1 MQLFSIRLCRFGVF
15 RSKRDTKYPAK
26 IAALPELRDIYLAKF
41 TRRVKVIFKAVTHVA
56 FKINIIVEILWVKN
70 ERTGSK

>member
-41 TRRVKVIFKAVTHVA
+41 TRRVKVIFEAISH
-56 FKINIIVEILWVKN
+56 FDLQI
-70 ERTGSK
+70 

>member
-1 MQLFSIRLCRFGVF
+1 M
-15 RSKRDTKYPAK
+15 RDHTKLT
-26 IAALPELRDIYLAKF
+26 ALPELCDVYLVKF
-41 TRRVKVIFKAVTHVA
+41 TRRVKVIFEAVMHVA